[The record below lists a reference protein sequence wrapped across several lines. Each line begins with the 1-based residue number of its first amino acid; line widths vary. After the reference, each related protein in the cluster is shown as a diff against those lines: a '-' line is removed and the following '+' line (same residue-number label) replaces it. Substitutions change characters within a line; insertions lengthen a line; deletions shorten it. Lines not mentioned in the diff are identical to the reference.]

1 MTFMQSIHF
10 TTDRRDEVLEL
21 MRRWSADAIGNGTAQ
36 RATLLED
43 RSSPGSLV
51 MGVSF
56 DSPES
61 AAENSARSET
71 GAFAEEFTALC
82 RDAPVFREFDVVE
95 VFGSE

>member
-10 TTDRRDEVLEL
+10 TTDRRDEALEL
-21 MRRWSADAIGNGTAQ
+21 LARWSADALGSGTAQ

-43 RSSPGSLV
+43 RSVPGSFV

-56 DSPES
+56 ESHES

-71 GAFAEEFTALC
+71 GTFAEQFAALC
-82 RDAPVFREFDVVE
+82 SEALEFREFDVIE
-95 VFGSE
+95 VYGN